1 MRIRIRNPAIF
12 LLKNQG
18 FFFTATLC
26 NSEIKNTVAKVVSYL
41 DCRNHTMDSDVFFST
56 KVIRVACEGC
66 ENLREDLQQYEVLKL
81 IINMNTSVADPDPGP
96 GAFLTPGS

>member
-1 MRIRIRNPAIF
+1 MF
-12 LLKNQG
+12 
-18 FFFTATLC
+18 
-26 NSEIKNTVAKVVSYL
+26 
-41 DCRNHTMDSDVFFST
+41 DSAVFFST